1 MFSVEKERGL
11 HFPESV
17 SQKVMVQCVA
27 PTVAM
32 ETNMREFSHVF
43 MW

>member
-1 MFSVEKERGL
+1 MTIIVSLVEG
-11 HFPESV
+11 
-17 SQKVMVQCVA
+17 QKVMVQCVA